1 MNKKVMKNI
10 VQYLRVRNW
19 FSFLNVAIRIR
30 SCKRSPFL
38 QYNNNNNPQT
48 NEKANWMNE
57 SIYIGERKKENLLFA
72 FEVLR
77 GLDPKKISEGSS
89 YSPRSQVGSTSK
101 ASHGIA
107 NEGPHISQC
116 SSPTARHRCEPNRIR
131 SLLWFSQFSLIFHYF
146 FCALLTQ
153 KHQQLGV
160 WWKQGRLGVGTMV
173 KMINGGN
180 KTCLQRKIWRR
191 ILVCVV
197 SEIWI
202 CPVCFI

>member
-1 MNKKVMKNI
+1 MSCSLFFLFTSSYSILVAVYQTSFLKPIPPIKFKTPQKKKKKKKKSQPINKKVMKNI

-38 QYNNNNNPQT
+38 QYNNNSNPQT

-57 SIYIGERKKENLLFA
+57 WIYIGERKKENLLFA

-116 SSPTARHRCEPNRIR
+116 SSPTARHRC
-131 SLLWFSQFSLIFHYF
+131 
-146 FCALLTQ
+146 
-153 KHQQLGV
+153 
-160 WWKQGRLGVGTMV
+160 
-173 KMINGGN
+173 
-180 KTCLQRKIWRR
+180 
-191 ILVCVV
+191 
-197 SEIWI
+197 
-202 CPVCFI
+202 

>member
-1 MNKKVMKNI
+1 MSCSLFFLFTSSYSILVAVYQTSFLKPIPQSNLKPHPKKKKSQPMNKKVMKNI

-38 QYNNNNNPQT
+38 QYNNNSNPQT

-57 SIYIGERKKENLLFA
+57 WIYIGERRKENLLFA

-116 SSPTARHRCEPNRIR
+116 SSPTARHRC
-131 SLLWFSQFSLIFHYF
+131 
-146 FCALLTQ
+146 
-153 KHQQLGV
+153 
-160 WWKQGRLGVGTMV
+160 
-173 KMINGGN
+173 
-180 KTCLQRKIWRR
+180 
-191 ILVCVV
+191 
-197 SEIWI
+197 
-202 CPVCFI
+202 